1 MKPQIPE
8 NWVISRSY
16 LNHHN
21 TAITARL
28 TITKASPPATSNPAP
43 PATIETAVGIELAL
57 ALPVAVTVVAAV
69 VLGEFC
75 VAGAPVQTVCLAVAL
90 PVMLPGVG
98 LALPF
103 EEK

>member
-1 MKPQIPE
+1 M
-8 NWVISRSY
+8 
-16 LNHHN
+16 
-21 TAITARL
+21 
-28 TITKASPPATSNPAP
+28 
-43 PATIETAVGIELAL
+43 